1 MTTAPTGRISAT
13 ATGIRPC
20 VAQAVHRFGG
30 GGAQR
35 VTLTLARGLARTG
48 TPALGI
54 ATRDLGEYAKD
65 VRDEIELIELGA
77 TGGVRKLV
85 RAVRRLR
92 GLIHDHRVGLVHCH
106 NRGSLMMALVARV
119 GIRLQP
125 RIWYTWHIPEPSI
138 ILHETGL
145 KRRLLV
151 WALSRCDII
160 WTDSQHIADLLAE
173 RAPVLHNKLR
183 VFINAVPESEPCN
196 DQAAERATLL
206 WMARITP
213 IKNPMMLLR
222 AAAELRDEGL
232 DFRIIMA
239 GSGGPADDWYV
250 KQINE
255 THRQLGLEQIVEM
268 PGWIDDVDALLARAN
283 VGVQTSLQE
292 GLSLTLLEQMMAGL
306 APVATDCGDTAV
318 AVRDG
323 ETGLLI
329 PTEDETALVNALRKV
344 IRDPAMRRR
353 LGEQARA
360 AAMERFSMNAMAKRV
375 AEALPA

>member
-1 MTTAPTGRISAT
+1 VSTLNQNLST
-13 ATGIRPC
+13 
-20 VAQAVHRFGG
+20 VAQMIHRYGG
-30 GGAQR
+30 GGAER
-35 VTLTLARGLARTG
+35 VTLTLARGLKHAG
-48 TPALGI
+48 LPSLAI
-54 ATRDLGEYAKD
+54 ATRGAGEYGRAADDID
-65 VRDEIELIELGA
+65 VIDLNAHDAGSFPA
-77 TGGVRKLV
+77 G
-85 RAVRRLR
+85 VRRLR
-92 GLIHDHRVGLVHCH
+92 GIFRSHRVGLVHCH
-106 NRGSLMMALVARV
+106 NRGSLMMALAARV
-119 GIRLQP
+119 GIRP
-125 RIWYTWHIPEPSI
+125 RPRLWYTWHIPEPAI

-151 WALSRCDII
+151 WALAQCEII
-160 WTDSQHIADLLAE
+160 WTDSKHIADLLAE
-173 RAPVLHNKLR
+173 RAPVLKDKLR

-196 DQAAERATLL
+196 DQAADRATLL

-222 AAAELRDEGL
+222 AAAQLRDEGL

-255 THRQLGLEQIVEM
+255 TRQQLELEQIVEM
-268 PGWIDDVDALLARAN
+268 PGWVDDVESLLARAN

-329 PTEDETALVNALRKV
+329 PTEDEAALVDALRKM
-344 IRDPAMRRR
+344 IRDPSLRRR

-360 AAMERFSMNAMAKRV
+360 AAMERFSMNAMAQRV